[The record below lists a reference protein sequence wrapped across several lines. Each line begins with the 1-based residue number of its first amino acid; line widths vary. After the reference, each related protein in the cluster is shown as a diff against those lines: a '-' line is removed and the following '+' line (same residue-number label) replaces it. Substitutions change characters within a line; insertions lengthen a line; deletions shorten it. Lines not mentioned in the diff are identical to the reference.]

1 MNSNEQKT
9 SHKDK
14 NMENEQD
21 LTNQSQTQLSLE
33 KRISDL
39 EKKLD
44 DALMIIA
51 DTYRYGRLK
60 DLLAAE
66 KWREADLE
74 TTKVMI
80 EITGKAELDQITP
93 DDIQRFPCNA
103 IMVIDQLWRKYS
115 NNHFGF
121 SLQLRIYQGVGGS
134 IDTIRAQKIEFLHRT
149 GEKIGWRKEGKTV
162 DADDFNFSLEAPEGA
177 LPGNWWNSPYGAKMA
192 NFFLARLLTC
202 EI

>member
-1 MNSNEQKT
+1 
-9 SHKDK
+9 
-14 NMENEQD
+14 MENNQD
-21 LTNQSQTQLSLE
+21 LTTNPTEQESSLLERVAHLE
-33 KRISDL
+33 KR
-39 EKKLD
+39 LD
-44 DALMIIA
+44 EALMIIA
-51 DTYRYGRLK
+51 DTYRYGNLR
-60 DLLAAE
+60 DLLAAG

-80 EITGKAELDQITP
+80 DITGKAELDDITP
-93 DDIQRFPCNA
+93 EDIQRFPCNA

-121 SLQLRIYQGVGGS
+121 SLQLKIYQSVGGNM
-134 IDTIRAQKIEFLHRT
+134 DTIRAQKIEFLQRT
-149 GEKIGWRKEGKTV
+149 GEKIGWRKDGKTV
-162 DADDFNFSLEAPEGA
+162 DADDFDFSLEAGEGG